1 MRRILRK
8 EYIRRR
14 TIVVPMYKRS
24 MFVLLALALLAAAGL
39 FYGYSQQGTELP
51 LDEGRADGPA
61 AKITVYVSGAVN
73 RPGLVELS
81 QGARAAD
88 AVNVCGGLLPTAD
101 EKAVNM
107 AQVLKDGAQL
117 QVPVKGAAGAGG
129 SGKDSSGRVSI
140 NTADEKALDTLPG
153 IGPAMA
159 RRIVEYRQSNGGFQ
173 SLEDLK
179 KVKGIGAAKFEKLKD
194 KVCL

>member
-1 MRRILRK
+1 M
-8 EYIRRR
+8 
-14 TIVVPMYKRS
+14 PMYKRS

-117 QVPVKGAAGAGG
+117 QVPGKGAAGAGG

>member
-1 MRRILRK
+1 MANKVKVIPAT
-8 EYIRRR
+8 ISRR
-14 TIVVPMYKRS
+14 TAQR
-24 MFVLLALALLAAAGL
+24 
-39 FYGYSQQGTELP
+39 
-51 LDEGRADGPA
+51 LDEQRCRRVA
-61 AKITVYVSGAVN
+61 AYARVSTD
-73 RPGLVELS
+73 RDEQLTS
-81 QGARAAD
+81 YAAQVDYYSRYIKERDDWEFAGIYTD